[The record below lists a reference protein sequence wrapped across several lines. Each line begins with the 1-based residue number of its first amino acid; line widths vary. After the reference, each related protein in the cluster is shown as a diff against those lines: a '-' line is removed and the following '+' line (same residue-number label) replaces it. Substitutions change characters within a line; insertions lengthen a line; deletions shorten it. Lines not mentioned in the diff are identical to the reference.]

1 MVGGIP
7 TPLKNDGVRQ
17 LGWWHFQYDGKV
29 IQNSMVPVTTN
40 QERNLRGNPMGL
52 PGLPSSWEWEM
63 RQNYDARMVKILRS
77 VSEAYSDAGW
87 CF

>member
-1 MVGGIP
+1 MMEFVSWDDGISNMMGKSFKIPWFQSPPTKKEISGG
-7 TPLKNDGVRQ
+7 T
-17 LGWWHFQYDGKV
+17 
-29 IQNSMVPVTTN
+29 
-40 QERNLRGNPMGL
+40 PMGL